1 MGSAIAT
8 GLWDEDKPKSRED
21 AMRENILRLGRARL
35 GEPDSD
41 AANAIRW
48 MTDLDQLGRLLD
60 RSLIVESWSE
70 LISTH

>member
-1 MGSAIAT
+1 MGTAIAT
-8 GLWDEDKPKSRED
+8 GLWDEDKPKSRAD
-21 AMRENILRLGRARL
+21 AMRKNILRLGRARF

-48 MTDLDQLGRLLD
+48 MTDLDRLGRMLD
-60 RSLIVESWSE
+60 FSLIAASWPE